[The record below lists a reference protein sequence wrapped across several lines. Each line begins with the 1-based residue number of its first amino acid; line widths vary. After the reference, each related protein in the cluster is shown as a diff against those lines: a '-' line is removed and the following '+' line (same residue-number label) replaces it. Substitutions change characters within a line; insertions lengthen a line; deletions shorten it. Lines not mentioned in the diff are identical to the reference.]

1 MKLIQARIRGLGTTM
16 ETRWFDLS
24 PQLNLFHFPEKV
36 SGENFLRTLQTIN
49 PPYSCQTVKPFA
61 AFPSFLQQGQHIKHI
76 IGAKRTVSLAVF
88 AATPGLVKELAA
100 ISPLLYEVDRIETGR
115 RLDYSRW
122 INFVELASST
132 RWCEIASDMLQL
144 LDQCHEHAAPQT
156 APLEK
161 IINTLQPSDR
171 IKNHLQHQL
180 TSWLKNISPFL
191 NESSQQLIETTLT
204 MICRTDHFEAA
215 RAVVSDRL
223 PFFVFLDVKQQPKNN
238 FNHTSIARS
247 DLMHLAKTRSRL
259 HPSKS
264 TDYELTFMDEINN
277 QLTNLKF
284 SGLTLQ
290 FEKKGQDV
298 SLKFCGSQGTCSG
311 QEPLAPLRHLQAD
324 ACLAVALSR
333 VVCGSDPILL
343 FNGADHH
350 LPEKLRRE
358 LAEFVMDISKTCQC
372 LYTYNHASIFPEK
385 TEGRSYRAAELTAN
399 KNKKAGKSTMTNS

>member
-1 MKLIQARIRGLGTTM
+1 
-16 ETRWFDLS
+16 
-24 PQLNLFHFPEKV
+24 
-36 SGENFLRTLQTIN
+36 
-49 PPYSCQTVKPFA
+49 
-61 AFPSFLQQGQHIKHI
+61 
-76 IGAKRTVSLAVF
+76 
-88 AATPGLVKELAA
+88 
-100 ISPLLYEVDRIETGR
+100 
-115 RLDYSRW
+115 
-122 INFVELASST
+122 
-132 RWCEIASDMLQL
+132 
-144 LDQCHEHAAPQT
+144 
-156 APLEK
+156 
-161 IINTLQPSDR
+161 
-171 IKNHLQHQL
+171 
-180 TSWLKNISPFL
+180 
-191 NESSQQLIETTLT
+191 
-204 MICRTDHFEAA
+204 
-215 RAVVSDRL
+215 
-223 PFFVFLDVKQQPKNN
+223 
-238 FNHTSIARS
+238 
-247 DLMHLAKTRSRL
+247 MHLAKTRSRL
-259 HPSKS
+259 HPCKS
-264 TDYELTFMDEINN
+264 TDSELTFMDEINN